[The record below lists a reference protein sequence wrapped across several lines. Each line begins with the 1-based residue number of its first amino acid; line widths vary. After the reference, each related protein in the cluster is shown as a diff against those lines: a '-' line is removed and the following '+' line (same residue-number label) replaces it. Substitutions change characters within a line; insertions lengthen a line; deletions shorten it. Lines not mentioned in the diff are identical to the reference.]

1 MKKNIFSNLAF
12 RYIFEI
18 VVIVFSITISFSL
31 QNYQIKL
38 QNNTVKIRYLKRMLN
53 DLKQDSILI
62 DDAINLTQIR
72 MELNDKLIDGNVS
85 GESLSGCVGYYGLNF
100 NDKSYES
107 FSDLSLLNAIDD
119 DSLFSLMTNYYKKHY
134 EQVRDMEEEERLIT
148 IELRNYLFP
157 KSRLMDTEKKT
168 KVKDFSIGEWISDI
182 DGIENDN
189 ISSFDWKVNSQ
200 SVRVLKK
207 DFFLNNQVKY
217 LKTIRSYYIVQ
228 LKILMNAN
236 KSLKNKIIQSLNGA

>member
-1 MKKNIFSNLAF
+1 M
-12 RYIFEI
+12 
-18 VVIVFSITISFSL
+18 
-31 QNYQIKL
+31 
-38 QNNTVKIRYLKRMLN
+38 RYLKRMLN

-62 DDAINLTQIR
+62 DDAINITQIR

-85 GESLSGCVGYYGLNF
+85 GESLTGCVGYYGLNF

-134 EQVRDMEEEERLIT
+134 ERVRDMEDEERLIT

-157 KSRLMDTEKKT
+157 KLRLLDTERIT
-168 KVKDFSIGEWISDI
+168 KVKDISIGEWISDV

-189 ISSFDWKVNSQ
+189 ISRFDWKVNSQ
-200 SVRVLKK
+200 SIMILKK

-217 LKTIRSYYIVQ
+217 LKTVRGLYILQ
-228 LKILMNAN
+228 LKTLMNAN
-236 KSLKNKIIQSLNGA
+236 KSLKNEIIQSLNGA

>member
-1 MKKNIFSNLAF
+1 M
-12 RYIFEI
+12 YH
-18 VVIVFSITISFSL
+18 
-31 QNYQIKL
+31 
-38 QNNTVKIRYLKRMLN
+38 N
-53 DLKQDSILI
+53 DLKIESILI
-62 DDAINLTQIR
+62 YDAINLTQIR
-72 MELNDKLIDGNVS
+72 NDLNDKLIDGNVS
-85 GESLSGCVGYYGLNF
+85 SESLSGFVGYYGLNF